1 MNIAVIGLGLIGGSF
16 CKAIKS
22 YTKHAVL
29 GLDADPNVQKEALN
43 SGAIDQIITE
53 KQLHQA
59 DLSIL
64 ALYPEA
70 SIQFVE
76 QNRAAFR
83 PGSIV
88 MDTCGIKQK
97 VVEAIEPLFSGTGV
111 SYVGTHPM
119 AGREFSGFDY
129 ALADLYQGASFII
142 TPTEQTDK
150 SAIQTVTDLA
160 ERLGFGRIVHA
171 TPQEHDRI
179 IAYTSQL
186 AHVVSSAY
194 VKSPTLKAESGFSA
208 GSFKDLTRVAKLN
221 PEMWTSL
228 FLDNRTALL
237 TELDAFLDHL
247 REYRTALEI
256 QDRQKLFELLE
267 DGNERKIWSLNHSK

>member
-1 MNIAVIGLGLIGGSF
+1 
-16 CKAIKS
+16 
-22 YTKHAVL
+22 
-29 GLDADPNVQKEALN
+29 
-43 SGAIDQIITE
+43 
-53 KQLHQA
+53 
-59 DLSIL
+59 
-64 ALYPEA
+64 
-70 SIQFVE
+70 
-76 QNRAAFR
+76 
-83 PGSIV
+83 

-97 VVEAIEPLFSGTGV
+97 VVEAIEPLFSSTGV

-150 SAIQTVTDLA
+150 SAIQTVAGLA
-160 ERLGFGRIVHA
+160 DCLGFGRIVQA

-237 TELDAFLDHL
+237 TELDALLDHL
-247 REYRTALEI
+247 REYRTALEQ
-256 QDRQKLFELLE
+256 QDSQKLFELLE
-267 DGNERKIWSLNHSK
+267 DGNERKIWSINHSK